1 MNENLEGNRD
11 KTSSVRFSET
21 RENNISMKQGK
32 INVQFVKKKKK
43 GLHRLFFK
51 THDCKNDNVSG
62 KLENKSEFPRKL
74 KIKKWK
80 LKEYM

>member
-43 GLHRLFFK
+43 AFIDYFLK
-51 THDCKNDNVSG
+51 PVVVKMTMSV
-62 KLENKSEFPRKL
+62 EN
-74 KIKKWK
+74 
-80 LKEYM
+80 